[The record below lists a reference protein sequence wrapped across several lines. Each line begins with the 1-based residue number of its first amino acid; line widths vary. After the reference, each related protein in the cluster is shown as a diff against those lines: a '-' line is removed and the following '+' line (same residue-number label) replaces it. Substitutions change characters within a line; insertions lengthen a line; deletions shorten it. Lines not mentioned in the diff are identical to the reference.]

1 MGRLYFKPHDGVTF
15 DGLRGP
21 NSSNICTHYGQLE
34 GCNHGVGWDSFLCV
48 WILTNLE
55 YALFHILLVSNLVY
69 FSFFFKLISFPSITK
84 LNLKSVVLTSETRVP
99 GHNYKAH
106 IHG

>member
-48 WILTNLE
+48 WILTNLFTVSTRIRM
-55 YALFHILLVSNLVY
+55 LFHFFALHMFFVSNLVY
-69 FSFFFKLISFPSITK
+69 FSLIFS
-84 LNLKSVVLTSETRVP
+84 N
-99 GHNYKAH
+99 
-106 IHG
+106 